1 MPGSEAPSPP
11 YVLCLDG
18 GTESIR
24 VGLLDQ
30 YGRQLSVAA
39 CAYPTQFA
47 QSGWAEQNPD
57 DWWSAL
63 VSATHACLAKA
74 PTEARQISGL
84 CLDATTCTLVFL
96 GADLKPLRPALLWMD
111 VRAADQADR
120 IFATHH
126 PALRY
131 SLAGCNAEW
140 MPPKVLWVA
149 ENEPDVYVQ
158 TAFVCE
164 YTDWLV
170 YRLTG
175 RLALNLNTITQRWY
189 YNDRDTGWPE
199 SLFDQIGLPDLV
211 EHFPKEIF
219 PAGKELGQLLP
230 EVAQVLGLPQ
240 GVRVFEGGGDAF
252 IGLLGLN
259 VAQPGKVGLI
269 AGSSNVIGAFVADE
283 FYQAGLYGA
292 FPDAVVPGLWLVE
305 GGQTATGSML
315 AWFKRNFALDLPAD
329 QVYKFLDQEAAAIP
343 PGSYGLVVLDYFQG
357 NRTPFS
363 DSKARGLIW
372 GLSLHTTR
380 AQVFR
385 ALMEGVAYGTRM
397 ILETLAQSGTHTQEI
412 TACGGATRSK
422 LFMQIYADICGVP
435 ISTTEVADAPLLGD
449 AILAF
454 QGLNVYPDLP
464 TAAQNMVKIA
474 HTYTPNLDNH
484 TAYSSFFQLYA
495 QTYPQMRDLMHAMA
509 DRHVEAKPA

>member
-1 MPGSEAPSPP
+1 
-11 YVLCLDG
+11 
-18 GTESIR
+18 
-24 VGLLDQ
+24 VGIFDQ

-57 DWWSAL
+57 DWWSSL
-63 VSATHACLAKA
+63 VSATQACLAKA

-96 GADLKPLRPALLWMD
+96 GAKLQPLRPALLWMD

-120 IFATHH
+120 IFATRH

-149 ENEPDVYVQ
+149 ENEPDVYAKA
-158 TAFVCE
+158 TIICE

-189 YNDRDTGWPE
+189 YNDRNTGWPE

-219 PAGKELGQLLP
+219 PAGKEVGRLLP
-230 EVAQVLGLPQ
+230 EAAQALGLPQ
-240 GVRVFEGGGDAF
+240 DVRVFEGGGDAF

-259 VAQPGKVGLI
+259 VAQPGSVGLI
-269 AGSSNVIGAFVADE
+269 AGSSNVIGAFVSDE

-315 AWFKRNFALDLPAD
+315 AWFKRSFALDLPAD
-329 QVYKFLDQEAAAIP
+329 QVYKLLDHEAAAIP
-343 PGSYGLVVLDYFQG
+343 PGSGGLVVLDYFQG

-397 ILETLAQSGTHTQEI
+397 ILETLAQSGSRPQEI
-412 TACGGATRSK
+412 TACGGATRSN

-435 ISTTEVADAPLLGD
+435 ISTTQVADAPLLGD

-454 QGLNVYPDLP
+454 QGLGVYPDLP
-464 TAAQNMVKIA
+464 TAGQKMVKIV
-474 HTYTPNLDNH
+474 HTYTPDLNNH
-484 TAYSSFFQLYA
+484 NAYSSFFQLYA

-509 DRHVEAKPA
+509 DRHVEAKSS